1 MIVSF
6 SCKNEL
12 FHRLNPHFG
21 GGFEG
26 GPVKFGRGV
35 LNEFQAA
42 WTMHGPRAGYGG
54 GSGGGSRGKN
64 TEISALEGGPDPPGP
79 PIVGNPGVIDLFL
92 LHEIVKTILFLREC
106 VNRHACV
113 MRENI
118 EKCA

>member
-1 MIVSF
+1 M
-6 SCKNEL
+6 E
-12 FHRLNPHFG
+12 

-35 LNEFQAA
+35 LDEFQAA

-79 PIVGNPGVIDLFL
+79 PIVGNPGMSQVPSLTFA
-92 LHEIVKTILFLREC
+92 KFGYGGR
-106 VNRHACV
+106 
-113 MRENI
+113 
-118 EKCA
+118 KP